1 LRVTQANGLLRLKM
15 SGKHKQKILLVGGSS
30 MHKDDGGQIVEK
42 GFGSIY
48 DYGDQGKPT
57 SDYYSVIEQSH
68 SRTGE
73 SKGTSAK
80 TGLLVIGLASCL
92 IIGSAWIGIK
102 SLPDVSDFAHKLP
115 FIELFKDHPEIIG
128 ASQELK
134 QTPGFDNRPS
144 VNTKPIAPIY
154 QIDAIMNDGNTV
166 RVDVKVEFEIPEGN
180 AVSNARLEY
189 IVSMSVKELITQYSA
204 EELYKSNR
212 AQLNRMI
219 MSKITRRAQ
228 ETLTVTNITLHSLD
242 LYFNARTKEIFDAKI
257 NQEQQILRFKS
268 QLQITKA
275 RQKVMAEEMKADLFN
290 SRKQWELEREKSIY
304 EAKTKKMVNEI
315 LKKRM
320 NDK

>member
-1 LRVTQANGLLRLKM
+1 
-15 SGKHKQKILLVGGSS
+15 
-30 MHKDDGGQIVEK
+30 
-42 GFGSIY
+42 
-48 DYGDQGKPT
+48 
-57 SDYYSVIEQSH
+57 
-68 SRTGE
+68 
-73 SKGTSAK
+73 
-80 TGLLVIGLASCL
+80 
-92 IIGSAWIGIK
+92 
-102 SLPDVSDFAHKLP
+102 
-115 FIELFKDHPEIIG
+115 
-128 ASQELK
+128 
-134 QTPGFDNRPS
+134 
-144 VNTKPIAPIY
+144 
-154 QIDAIMNDGNTV
+154 
-166 RVDVKVEFEIPEGN
+166 
-180 AVSNARLEY
+180 
-189 IVSMSVKELITQYSA
+189 
-204 EELYKSNR
+204 
-212 AQLNRMI
+212 MI